1 MDRLVAALTRWGA
14 LGRRA
19 LSPSLPPLARRAL
32 PVALLLLVAAGLL
45 RDLAYYRSLPGPIA
59 NDDVFAYECY
69 ARAFWRG
76 THALVDSPI
85 TRFCADH
92 RWRFWTAP
100 PRAFHTLPL
109 EYPAPALGVF
119 SLPLLVPGKPYDQ
132 TYMVLMACL
141 TFASTCWL
149 LARRLLLCAAAFALY
164 VLVAGWATA
173 LARYDLVPGLL
184 VMISLVLAERR
195 RWLPAYLILAAAT
208 LLKIYPGF
216 FAPALAIHQW
226 RATGRPPLREAGAFA
241 LAVAAGLLPGALLN
255 PGGFVG
261 PLRYN
266 GVRPPQI
273 ESVAGSLLWLSGK
286 IGGAVRV
293 RLTYHS
299 LNVTGVL
306 AGLAAWLATAA
317 LLAGLALVF
326 WRSWRGRDDLARSFV
341 LVGLVTL
348 AGSKLLSPQYLLW
361 LLPLAAYV
369 EGLRLRWALL
379 AGLTLLIYPNA
390 YNLGNSLVLLP
401 EHPLFMTAILA
412 RNALLL
418 GLAVAYLR
426 PFRTASEIAADWRG
440 ATHPSRWPRGRAQ
453 PIAPDGRERLHE
465 TA

>member
-1 MDRLVAALTRWGA
+1 MDRLTPALARWEA

-19 LSPSLPPLARRAL
+19 LPSRLPLLARRAL
-32 PVALLLLVAAGLL
+32 SVTLLLAVAAGLL
-45 RDLAYYRSLPGPIA
+45 RNLAYYRSLPGPIA

-69 ARAFWRG
+69 ARAFWHG
-76 THALVDSPI
+76 SHALVESPI

-109 EYPAPALGVF
+109 EYPAPALGAF

-132 TYMVLMACL
+132 TYMAIMACL

-149 LARRLLLCAAAFALY
+149 LSRRLLLCAAAFALY

-184 VMISLVLAERR
+184 VMISLMLAERR
-195 RWLPAYLILAAAT
+195 RWLLAYLILAAAT
-208 LLKIYPGF
+208 LLKIYPAF
-216 FAPALAIHQW
+216 FAPVLAIHQL
-226 RATGRPPLREAGAFA
+226 RATGRPPWRDVGAFV
-241 LAVAAGLLPGALLN
+241 LAVLAGLLPGALLN

-317 LLAGLALVF
+317 LLIGLALAF
-326 WRSWRGRDDLARSFV
+326 WRAWRGRDDLARSFV
-341 LVGLVTL
+341 LVALVTL

-369 EGLRLRWALL
+369 EGLRLRWAVL

-412 RNALLL
+412 RNAVLL
-418 GLAVAYLR
+418 GLALIYLR
-426 PFRTASEIAADWRG
+426 PFRTVSEIAADWRG
-440 ATHPSRWPRGRAQ
+440 ATQLSRWPRGRAQ
-453 PIAPDGRERLHE
+453 PVAPDGRERLHE